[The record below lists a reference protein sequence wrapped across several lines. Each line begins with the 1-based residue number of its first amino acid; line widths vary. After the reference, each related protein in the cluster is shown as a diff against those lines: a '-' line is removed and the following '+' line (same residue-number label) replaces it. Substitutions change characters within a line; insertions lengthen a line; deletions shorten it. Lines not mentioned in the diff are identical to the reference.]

1 MKTKKF
7 ISDPNEILKIYI
19 CLELPRKEIE
29 PTIQEIKQN
38 KRFKYWWEEE
48 KYSKNYSSQKWINE

>member
-7 ISDPNEILKIYI
+7 IPDPNEFLKIYI

-29 PTIQEIKQN
+29 PTIQEIKQL
-38 KRFKYWWEEE
+38 KGYKYWWEEE